1 MKALFLSELYRFR
14 TSAIISFIVYALLL
28 LIINSNQGLVM
39 LGGMQKTIMLYLPS
53 GCAFFFAILQMA
65 TYKNISRWTYLIH
78 RPLSLTQVM
87 ASLWFTGLC
96 LLSAI
101 FILPVAIAYACIDL
115 WQLQVFEVRNYFW
128 LLHIWGFIVN
138 FYLMGFIAS
147 LYPNKAALS
156 LLFIPVIWYSLDL
169 YSDIEFFT
177 HAPLFVLLLILY
189 RAVIKP
195 EIQSTSMSKRNSF
208 VFGLS
213 LQTGLYISLSIV
225 FFFITSIFLMTNNRN
240 SENEPSFYHSE
251 SKELFQIMLKQL
263 PKNETSYLSSE
274 IELANI
280 TKFSLRFNKL
290 INNQT
295 FGQPHYYD
303 LSGGLY
309 SPESNKEWTFSHGT
323 QKFEQFIHSQDKEI
337 VMIDQ
342 GRKSSTIDFVPMV
355 KGKFVYDKAAV
366 WLFDSKE
373 LNLYNKFTLENN
385 EFIVPPFKQT
395 SSYLW
400 LLTTDNIHMFL
411 QADVNYNSELLS
423 PLITTKLPQ
432 GYINAH
438 TMHIAE
444 VSDGYLYLFVYADN
458 SLDLGMM
465 QRAEAVAG
473 SAYLIHAKFDGS
485 SHLLN
490 RYDIPNRSSMWN
502 LWSSYLVSPLYAYLE
517 YELKTKPGMK
527 SLNQYVP
534 NKVLH
539 YSYIFT
545 LLIMIFA
552 TVLLR
557 NTQISI
563 RGKLMWIVF
572 SGIGGLPGLISCWLL
587 TERKSKAKPRVSANS
602 K

>member
-14 TSAIISFIVYALLL
+14 TSAMISFIVYALLL
-28 LIINSNQGLVM
+28 LMINSNQGVVQ
-39 LGGMQKTIMLYLPS
+39 LGGMQKSIMLYLPS
-53 GCAFFFAILQMA
+53 GCAFVFAIVQMA

-87 ASLWFTGLC
+87 ASLWFTGFC

-101 FILPVAIAYACIDL
+101 FILPVAILYACIDL
-115 WQLQVFEVRNYFW
+115 WQLQVFEARHYFW
-128 LLHIWGFIVN
+128 LLHIWGFIIN

-169 YSDIEFFT
+169 YSDIAFFT
-177 HAPLFVLLLILY
+177 HVPLFVLLLILY

-195 EIQSTSMSKRNSF
+195 DIQSTSMSKRNSV

-213 LQTGLYISLSIV
+213 LQTGLYVSLSIV
-225 FFFITSIFLMTNNRN
+225 FFLITSIFLMTNNRHTE
-240 SENEPSFYHSE
+240 SEPNFYHSE
-251 SKELFQIMLKQL
+251 SKELFQVMLKQL
-263 PKNETSYLSSE
+263 PKNETNYLSSE

-280 TKFSLRFNKL
+280 TRFSLRFNKA

-309 SPESNKEWTFSHGT
+309 SSESKQEWTFNHGT
-323 QKFEQFIHSQDKEI
+323 QQFEQLSHSQDKKI
-337 VMIDQ
+337 VMIEQ
-342 GRKSSTIDFVPMV
+342 GSQNSTLGFVPIV
-355 KGKFVYDKAAV
+355 RGKFVYDKASV

-411 QADVNYNSELLS
+411 QAGINYNSEKLS

-432 GYINAH
+432 DHVNAH

-458 SLDLGMM
+458 SIDIGMM

-485 SHLLN
+485 SQLLN

-502 LWSSYLVSPLYAYLE
+502 LWSNYLVSPLYAYLE

-534 NKVLH
+534 NKVLLF
-539 YSYIFT
+539 SYVFT
-545 LLIMIFA
+545 LLIMSFA
-552 TVLLR
+552 AVMLR
-557 NTQISI
+557 NTQLSI
-563 RGKLMWIVF
+563 REKLMWTVL
-572 SGIGGLPGLISCWLL
+572 SGIGGIPGLISCWLL
-587 TERKSKAKPRVSANS
+587 TQRKSKVKPRVSAN
-602 K
+602 